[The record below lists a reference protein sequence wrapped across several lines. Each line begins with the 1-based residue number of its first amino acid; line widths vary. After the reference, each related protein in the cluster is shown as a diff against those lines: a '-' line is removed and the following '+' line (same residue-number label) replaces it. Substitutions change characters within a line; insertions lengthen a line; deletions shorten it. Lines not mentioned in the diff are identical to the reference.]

1 MQGINKA
8 KHVHLIDALLQME
21 ILLSREQVEFAC
33 IQQTVEYRRELED
46 MHSNYERLLE
56 ELSGQI
62 SAYEAL
68 FSQVKVQYLSRKLKE
83 LKKEISIERP
93 AYPMLAENIRLAHS
107 I

>member
-8 KHVHLIDALLQME
+8 KHVHLIDALLYME
-21 ILLSREQVEFAC
+21 RLLAREQRECAC
-33 IQQTVEYRRELED
+33 IQQTAEYRQELED
-46 MHSNYERLLE
+46 MYINYERLLE

-68 FSQVKVQYLSRKLKE
+68 FSQVKVRYLSRKLKE
-83 LKKEISIERP
+83 LKKEISEEKSAFR
-93 AYPMLAENIRLAHS
+93 MLAENIRLAYS

>member
-8 KHVHLIDALLQME
+8 KHVHLIDALLHMERLLSGEQME
-21 ILLSREQVEFAC
+21 CAC
-33 IQQTVEYRRELED
+33 IQQTAEYRRELED

-83 LKKEISIERP
+83 LKKEISEEKP
-93 AYPMLAENIRLAHS
+93 AFRMLTENIRIAYGT
-107 I
+107 